1 MPNKPVK
8 NPLLHQTHSTHN
20 EQTAQNRKTVDPR
33 PRRRDAPPA
42 PPPPRRPPP
51 LLHFLPPRPPHAAAA
66 ASEPRPAP
74 APAAG
79 GEEGPL
85 HGVGAREVVE
95 RPLPLDARHL
105 RPRPRGAP
113 RGRERLRGRL
123 RRLRRRGRRRPPRA
137 PRGRD
142 ARAAAPFRR
151 LPASALGPLVRI
163 APFRLVL

>member
-66 ASEPRPAP
+66 ASEPARSCSRRRWR
-74 APAAG
+74 
-79 GEEGPL
+79 EGPL